1 MGRRTRV
8 GMYGESLHEE
18 TINAMQCLQDI
29 HYHLPGQ

>member
-1 MGRRTRV
+1 
-8 GMYGESLHEE
+8 MYGESLHEE